1 LAVVIPVGTVHVK
14 EPELFQT
21 SEEPVEFDAAVY
33 VPTAIL
39 EKPPAAVLASVIDP
53 AALVTVIP
61 VPAVMVA
68 GV

>member
-1 LAVVIPVGTVHVK
+1 VVIPVGTVQVS
-14 EPELFQT
+14 ELVLFQT
-21 SEEPVEFDAAVY
+21 SDEPVELDAAVV
-33 VPTAIL
+33 VPTAML

-68 GV
+68 AV